1 MAVIDPSTDEGKLRL
16 KLSDWQDIPLLPS
29 SVYQQ
34 TLLDNNNNLQA
45 CTVTLGSYILG
56 MLAHKTHR
64 KLSQIEVWSNEQ
76 FKQYLQY
83 LTLIIK
89 DPAFSGASPIPY
101 GSGMDG
107 KVHEIEQF
115 TMDWRKNYSA
125 GTQSQQLAVDAALSP
140 NDGSLYGRAVGSY

>member
-1 MAVIDPSTDEGKLRL
+1 MSVIDPSTDEGKLRL

-64 KLSQIEVWSNEQ
+64 KLSSIESWGNEQ
-76 FKQYLQY
+76 FEQYLKY
-83 LTLIIK
+83 LMLVVK

-101 GSGMDG
+101 SSGDS
-107 KVHEIEQF
+107 VAHPLTQF
-115 TMDWRKNYSA
+115 TSDWNRNYSA
-125 GTQSQQLAVDAALSP
+125 GTQSQQLAVDAAMSP
-140 NDGSLYGRAVGSY
+140 NDGSLYGSAAGSY